1 MFFRQ
6 KTVKGHTYVQIVEN
20 RWEQGRT
27 RQRVLVTLGRLDQLQ
42 ESGGLEVLLESG
54 SRFAGSLLVLSEHR
68 RGELPAIATRRIG
81 APRVFERLWRE
92 TGCAEVIDALLLERK
107 FEFPVERAIF
117 LEVLHR
123 LVAPGSDRSGLAWRE
138 LYGVDGV
145 EELDLHHAYRAM
157 AWLGEPLEE
166 EVPEGALA
174 PRCTKDRIEEALF
187 AGDRDLFSGLQLV
200 FFDTTSI
207 YFEGEGGETLGRFG
221 HSKDHRKNRKQMVVG
236 VVLDQEGR
244 PICCELWPGN
254 TTDVTTLVPVAERL
268 RQRFGIGRVCLI
280 ADRGMVREETLQS
293 LETSGWDYIVGS
305 RMRNSKEVRDEVL
318 GRAGSYQKVFG
329 ARRRAKDPS
338 PLEVKEVWVGERR
351 YVVCR
356 NQEHAAKDRADREAI
371 LASLEERLRQG
382 ATSLVGNRGYR
393 RYLSAQGKGF
403 RIDPD
408 KIERDQRYDGKWVL
422 RTTTD
427 LEPADVALAYKQLW
441 TVEEIFRTMKSL
453 LETRPVYHRTDEA
466 IRGHVFCSFLALR
479 LRSELEF
486 RLAERGESFEW
497 MSIIRDL
504 DRVEE
509 VEIAK
514 DGTRFLLRTE
524 APGAAG
530 KVFQAAGVALPP
542 TIRQMR

>member
-1 MFFRQ
+1 MEIVVRMMREHIIVHHC
-6 KTVKGHTYVQIVEN
+6 VKPIF
-20 RWEQGRT
+20 
-27 RQRVLVTLGRLDQLQ
+27 
-42 ESGGLEVLLESG
+42 EV
-54 SRFAGSLLVLSEHR
+54 
-68 RGELPAIATRRIG
+68 
-81 APRVFERLWRE
+81 
-92 TGCAEVIDALLLERK
+92 
-107 FEFPVERAIF
+107 
-117 LEVLHR
+117 
-123 LVAPGSDRSGLAWRE
+123 
-138 LYGVDGV
+138 YGIDGV
-145 EELDLHHAYRAM
+145 EEL
-157 AWLGEPLEE
+157 
-166 EVPEGALA
+166 
-174 PRCTKDRIEEALF
+174 
-187 AGDRDLFSGLQLV
+187 
-200 FFDTTSI
+200 
-207 YFEGEGGETLGRFG
+207 
-221 HSKDHRKNRKQMVVG
+221 
-236 VVLDQEGR
+236 
-244 PICCELWPGN
+244 
-254 TTDVTTLVPVAERL
+254 
-268 RQRFGIGRVCLI
+268 
-280 ADRGMVREETLQS
+280 
-293 LETSGWDYIVGS
+293 
-305 RMRNSKEVRDEVL
+305 
-318 GRAGSYQKVFG
+318 
-329 ARRRAKDPS
+329 
-338 PLEVKEVWVGERR
+338 KEVWVGERR

-371 LASLEERLRQG
+371 LASLEQRLRQG

-393 RYLSAQGKGF
+393 RYLSAQGRGF

-509 VEIAK
+509 IEIAK
-514 DGTRFLLRTE
+514 YGNRFLLRTE

-542 TIRQMR
+542 TLRQIR